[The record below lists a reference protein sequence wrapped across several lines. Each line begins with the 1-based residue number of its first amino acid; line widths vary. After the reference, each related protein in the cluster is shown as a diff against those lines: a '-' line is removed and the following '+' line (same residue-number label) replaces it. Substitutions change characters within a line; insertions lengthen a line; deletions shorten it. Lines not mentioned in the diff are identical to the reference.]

1 MSIDNEFCKNKFCKN
16 KFIKKLN
23 FDIINHKKNITN
35 SKRFIKYKNLE
46 MYNCLFSEKT
56 FSEYD
61 LPIESLLGSI
71 FLIKNNNILEFYS
84 WCDYNHSM
92 YLQINKK
99 KSIWLGKPLIINIEH
114 NDPED
119 LIFLL
124 DGYDFFYNPSNWQYF
139 ITQFLDSGFK
149 IYLKKSLINN
159 I

>member
-1 MSIDNEFCKNKFCKN
+1 MSIDNKFCKN
-16 KFIKKLN
+16 EFIKKLN
-23 FDIINHKKNITN
+23 FDIINHKKNNTN
-35 SKRFIKYKNLE
+35 SKRFINYKNLE
-46 MYNCLFSEKT
+46 LYNCFFGKKTCPENT
-56 FSEYD
+56 FSEDD